1 MEDLKQY
8 SYDRAKRRMEDLKS
22 FYYSLVAFC
31 LVIPFLWW
39 LNSRTTDFLWAIFP
53 TVGWGI
59 GLVSLWMT
67 SHGYNPIF
75 GKEWEERKIKEFM
88 DNKEF

>member
-1 MEDLKQY
+1 MEDVKQY
-8 SYDRAKRRMEDLKS
+8 SYDRAKRRVEDLKS
-22 FYYSLVAFC
+22 FYYSLVGFC